1 MPIFTDSALLDGPSP
16 ALRKQLKGKT
26 TFDFTAID
34 DGLLTEL
41 EGLTARSF
49 DAYMVGHA

>member
-1 MPIFTDSALLDGPSP
+1 MPIFTDSALLDGLSP

-49 DAYMVGHA
+49 DAYMVGHV